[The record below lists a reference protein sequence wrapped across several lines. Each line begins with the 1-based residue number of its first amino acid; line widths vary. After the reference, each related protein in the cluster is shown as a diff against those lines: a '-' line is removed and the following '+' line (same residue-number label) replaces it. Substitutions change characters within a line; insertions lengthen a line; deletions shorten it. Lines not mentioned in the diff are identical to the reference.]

1 MARSPALGSL
11 EQGVV
16 RLFGALVCAA
26 VVLPVL
32 PLLGPVAGALAVLLG
47 AGVAWRLWRWVPDS
61 ISGGLRR
68 RPVVSVL
75 WALGALFALL
85 QMGRLAA
92 FTADPD
98 RLWGSTVPEPAA
110 ANHAC
115 ISAYV
120 VAADLSRRGT
130 ENLYDERYYPAFAGD
145 AARLLAPASIHGLSR
160 WIEDPY
166 EYPPP
171 FLLFPRAAL
180 ALTDDFPAIRAGWFV
195 LQALGLIVVAAWLA
209 RWIGGRDGDLALLL
223 VPVLLASLPTMLAL
237 QFGQFHVATLLLS
250 VAALIC
256 FEQRRTA
263 TGGALL
269 GVAIVSKLF
278 PAFLLVFLLSR
289 RRWREVGWTVVAG
302 ALFTVVG
309 LAFLGWAPFQAFLG
323 YQLPRIQS
331 GEAFAFYEKAAEFI
345 ISRNFGIP
353 GLSTKLAVLG
363 VPGMTRGV
371 GAVLGWI
378 YTLVLL
384 ALAWIAGLRPPE
396 RLRDARIWL
405 GLLSLAA
412 LRSPLAP
419 SAYVTVSML
428 WLLTLSAGEIRGRP
442 VGAVAF
448 VVAWL
453 AIMGPPPLEGATEF
467 TVGFLGQI
475 IGIAICVRAVLGPRT
490 APAAGAVPAASTG

>member
-1 MARSPALGSL
+1 
-11 EQGVV
+11 V
-16 RLFGALVCAA
+16 LVCAL

-32 PLLGPVAGALAVLLG
+32 PLLGPVAGALAVLLA
-47 AGVAWRLWRWVPDS
+47 AGVAWQLWRWVPDS
-61 ISGGLRR
+61 ISGVLSR

-75 WALGALFALL
+75 WTLGALLALL
-85 QMGRLAA
+85 QIGRLSA
-92 FTADPD
+92 FTANPE
-98 RLWGSTVPEPAA
+98 RLWGSAVPDPAA

-160 WIEDPY
+160 WMEDPY

-171 FLLFPRAAL
+171 FLLLPRAAL
-180 ALTDDFPAIRAGWFV
+180 ALTDDFPVIRAAWFV

-223 VPVLLASLPTMLAL
+223 IPVLLASLPTLLAL

-250 VAALIC
+250 VAALIF
-256 FEQRRTA
+256 FERRRAA

-269 GVAIVSKLF
+269 GVAIVCKLF
-278 PAFLLVFLLSR
+278 PAFLLVFLLAR
-289 RRWREVGWTVVAG
+289 RRWREVGWTVGAG
-302 ALFTVVG
+302 AVFSLVG
-309 LAFLGWAPFQAFLG
+309 LALLGWAPFQAFLG

-353 GLSTKLAVLG
+353 GLSTKLALLG

-378 YTLVLL
+378 YTLVLF
-384 ALAWIAGLRPPE
+384 ALAWIAGLRHPE
-396 RLRDARIWL
+396 RLTDARIWL

-428 WLLTLSAGEIRGRP
+428 WLLTISAGEIRGRP
-442 VGAVAF
+442 ARAVTF
-448 VVAWL
+448 VVVWL
-453 AIMGPPPLEGATEF
+453 VIMGPPPLEGAPEF
-467 TVGFLGQI
+467 AVGFLGQLA
-475 IGIAICVRAVLGPRT
+475 GIAVSVRAVLGPRT
-490 APAAGAVPAASTG
+490 APATGAMPAASTG